1 MCPSFPSEDE
11 LKQHTLAVAQTVRVH
26 EDSFI
31 KGLSNVS
38 TKHLKR
44 KDGIFETFL
53 TYLVREPHLKS
64 LTKLYH
70 DPQDKGQLVTS
81 FILLTRGPKSKEKF
95 DILNSLLICFVKNHK
110 MKKKC

>member
-1 MCPSFPSEDE
+1 M
-11 LKQHTLAVAQTVRVH
+11 AVAQNVRYH
-26 EDSFI
+26 EDSFV

-53 TYLVREPHLKS
+53 SYLVREPHLNN

-95 DILNSLLICFVKNHK
+95 DIINSSLISFVKHH
-110 MKKKC
+110 KKKN